1 MVIHRGLRRL
11 IAGSAALVLG
21 SVLLVSPAQAASTL
35 KSTDFYNP
43 QKVLRVDL
51 NLPADTVRA
60 LNDRKVYRN
69 YVPGSISMS
78 VDGRTSGELEMEI
91 RLKGSTSISPL
102 NGTPSFKVRF
112 PKGPSG
118 TGYLG
123 IQRLTLNALTQ
134 DGSKIHEYGAYA
146 LFNAM
151 GVPASKT
158 GWARVFV
165 NGVDRGLYLNIEQ
178 PDENFMAKR
187 FKDIT
192 QHVYEGV
199 APRDFKP
206 GNDDGDN
213 VSGAFLADYGWK
225 VTANKNDLT
234 KLISVVNYKD
244 PAAWYKALDSVT
256 DRPALLKFMAAET
269 FLGHW
274 DGYTGPNVN
283 NYFIRSNT
291 RGKFTFI
298 PWGADQTFGENR
310 QTKTLG
316 DTFLT
321 PMLAK
326 TSTHPWL
333 PKETARG
340 NIYTKCIAYAVC
352 KTAYLTELKAV
363 SAMASKM
370 KLGTLM
376 KSAAGVIKPVLLN
389 KYPAG
394 SDAFQII
401 EMEQTRSISF
411 IASRQK
417 EVAALV
423 KTYKIK

>member
-1 MVIHRGLRRL
+1 MVINKGLRRL
-11 IAGSAALVLG
+11 TAASVSLVLG
-21 SVLLVSPAQAASTL
+21 SVLLVSPAQAAASL

-43 QKVLRVDL
+43 LKVLRVDL
-51 NLPADTVRA
+51 TLPQDTVTA
-60 LNDRKVYRN
+60 LNNRNTYRT
-69 YVPGSISMS
+69 YAPGAVTMS
-78 VDGRTSGELEMEI
+78 VDGRTSGSLDMQI
-91 RLKGSTSISPL
+91 RLKGSTSISKL
-102 NGTPSFKVRF
+102 DATPSFKIKF

-123 IQRLTLNALTQ
+123 LRRLTLNALTQ

-151 GVPASKT
+151 GLPASKT
-158 GWARVFV
+158 GWARVYV
-165 NGVDRGLYLNIEQ
+165 NGVDRGLYANIEQ

-192 QHVYEGV
+192 QHVYEGIAV
-199 APRDFKP
+199 RDLKV
-206 GNDDGDN
+206 GNDNGDN
-213 VSGAFLADYGWK
+213 VSGSFTVDYGWK
-225 VTANKNDLT
+225 VTANKNDLGQ
-234 KLISVVNYKD
+234 LITVANYTD
-244 PAAWYKALDSVT
+244 PAKWYKGLDSVT
-256 DRPALLKFMAAET
+256 DRAALIKFMAVEN

-274 DGYTGPNVN
+274 DGYSGPDIN

-310 QTKTLG
+310 QTEALG

-321 PMLAK
+321 PLLSP

-333 PKETARG
+333 PRQTARG
-340 NIYTKCIAYAVC
+340 MLYTKCIAYSVC
-352 KTAYLTELKAV
+352 KTDYLTQLKAV
-363 SAMASKM
+363 SDMATKM
-370 KLGTLM
+370 KLGSLM
-376 KSAAGVIKPVLLN
+376 KAATTVINPVLRVQF
-389 KYPAG
+389 PAETG
-394 SDAFQII
+394 VYEIALK
-401 EMEQTRSISF
+401 EQTRSIAF

-423 KTYKIK
+423 KKYKIK

>member
-1 MVIHRGLRRL
+1 MVINKGFRRL
-11 IAGSAALVLG
+11 LAASTTLVLG

-43 QKVLRVDL
+43 LKVLRIDL
-51 NLPADTVRA
+51 DLPSATVIA
-60 LNDRKVYRN
+60 LNDRRTYKTYA
-69 YVPGSISMS
+69 PGSVTMS
-78 VDGRTSGELEMEI
+78 VDGRTSGALEMDI
-91 RLKGSTSISPL
+91 RLKGSTSISKL
-102 NGTPSFKVRF
+102 DATPSFKIKF

-123 IQRLTLNALTQ
+123 LRRLTLNALTQ
-134 DGSKIHEYGAYA
+134 DSSKLHEYGAYA

-158 GWARVFV
+158 GWARVYI
-165 NGVDRGLYLNIEQ
+165 NGEDRGLYLNVEQ

-199 APRDFKP
+199 APKDFKP
-206 GNDDGDN
+206 GNDSGDN

-225 VTANKNDLT
+225 VTPNKNDLA
-234 KLISVVNYKD
+234 KLIAVANYKD
-244 PAAWYKALDSVT
+244 PASWYKALDTYT
-256 DRPALLKFMAAET
+256 DRAALIKFMAVEN

-298 PWGADQTFGENR
+298 PWGVDQTFGENR

-326 TSTHPWL
+326 TATHPWL

-340 NIYTKCIAYAVC
+340 SLYTKCIAYATC
-352 KTAYLTELKAV
+352 KTAYLTELKNV
-363 SAMASKM
+363 SAMATKM

-376 KSAAGVIKPVLLN
+376 KSAATVIKPVLLTQ
-389 KYPAG
+389 YPAG
-394 SDAFQII
+394 AEELDVLG
-401 EMEQTRSISF
+401 MEQTRSIAF
-411 IASRQK
+411 IATRQK

>member
-1 MVIHRGLRRL
+1 MVIQKGLRRL
-11 IAGSAALVLG
+11 VAGVSTLVLS
-21 SVLLVSPAQAASTL
+21 SVLLVSPAHASSTL

-43 QKVLRVDL
+43 LKILRIDL

-69 YVPGSISMS
+69 YVPGSINMS
-78 VDGRTSGELEMEI
+78 VDGRTSGDLDMEI

-102 NGTPSFKVRF
+102 DGTPSFKIKF

-118 TGYLG
+118 TGFLG
-123 IQRLTLNALTQ
+123 QRRLTLNALTQ
-134 DGSKIHEYGAYA
+134 DTSKMHEYGAYA

-158 GWARVFV
+158 GWARVYV
-165 NGVDRGLYLNIEQ
+165 NGVDRGLYINVEQ

-199 APRDFKP
+199 AINDFKP
-206 GNDDGDN
+206 GKDNGDN
-213 VSGAFLADYGWK
+213 ISGAFLADYGWK
-225 VTANKNDLT
+225 VTPNKNDLT
-234 KLISVVNYKD
+234 KLISVINYKD
-244 PAAWYKALDSVT
+244 SATWYKALETYT
-256 DRPALLKFMAAET
+256 DRPALIKFMAVET

-283 NYFIRSNT
+283 NYFVRSST

-321 PMLAK
+321 PLLAK
-326 TSTHPWL
+326 TATHPWL

-340 NIYTKCIAYAVC
+340 MLYTKCIAYTVC
-352 KTAYLTELKAV
+352 KTEYLTQLKAV
-363 SAMASKM
+363 SAMATKI
-370 KLGTLM
+370 KLGSLM
-376 KSAAGVIKPVLLN
+376 KSAAGVVKPVLLSA
-389 KYPAG
+389 YPAG
-394 SDAFQII
+394 SEGLRVI
-401 EMEQTRSISF
+401 EMEQTRSIAF
-411 IASRQK
+411 IATRQK

>member
-1 MVIHRGLRRL
+1 MVIQRGLRRL
-11 IAGSAALVLG
+11 VAGLSTLVLS

-35 KSTDFYNP
+35 KSTDFFNP
-43 QKVLRVDL
+43 AKILRIDL
-51 NLPADTVRA
+51 DLPAETVAA
-60 LNDRKVYRN
+60 LNSRSTYRI
-69 YVPGSISMS
+69 YAPGVVTMS
-78 VDGRTSGELEMEI
+78 VDGRTSGNLDMDI
-91 RLKGSTSISPL
+91 RLKGSTSISKL
-102 NGTPSFKVRF
+102 DATPSFKIRF

-118 TGYLG
+118 TGFLG
-123 IQRLTLNALTQ
+123 LRRLTLNALTQ

-158 GWARVFV
+158 GWARVYV
-165 NGVDRGLYLNIEQ
+165 NGVDRGLYLNVEQ

-199 APRDFKP
+199 AVNDFKP
-206 GNDDGDN
+206 GKDTGDN

-225 VTANKNDLT
+225 VTPNKNDLT
-234 KLISVVNYKD
+234 KFISVANYKD
-244 PAAWYKALDSVT
+244 AATWYKALET
-256 DRPALLKFMAAET
+256 YADRPALIKFMAVEN

-283 NYFIRSNT
+283 NYFVRSNT

-310 QTKTLG
+310 QTKSLG

-340 NIYTKCIAYAVC
+340 MMYTKCIAYTTC
-352 KTAYLTELKAV
+352 KTAYLTELKNV
-363 SAMASKM
+363 SAMATKI

-376 KSAAGVIKPVLLN
+376 KSAAAVIKPLLLN
-389 KYPAG
+389 QFPAG
-394 SDAFQII
+394 SEQLAII
-401 EMEQTRSISF
+401 EMEQTRSIAF
-411 IASRQK
+411 IAKRQK

>member
-1 MVIHRGLRRL
+1 MVIQKGLRRL
-11 IAGSAALVLG
+11 VAGVSTLVLS
-21 SVLLVSPAQAASTL
+21 SVLLVSPAHASSTL

-43 QKVLRVDL
+43 LKILRIDL

-69 YVPGSISMS
+69 YVPGSINMS
-78 VDGRTSGELEMEI
+78 VDGRSSGDLDMEI

-102 NGTPSFKVRF
+102 DGTPSFKIKF

-123 IQRLTLNALTQ
+123 LRRLTLNALTQ
-134 DGSKIHEYGAYA
+134 DTSKIHEYGAYS

-158 GWARVFV
+158 GWAKVYV
-165 NGVDRGLYLNIEQ
+165 NGIHRGLYLNVEQ

-199 APRDFKP
+199 AVNDFKP
-206 GNDDGDN
+206 GKDTGDN
-213 VSGAFLADYGWK
+213 ISGAFLADYGWK
-225 VTANKNDLT
+225 VTPNKNDLT
-234 KLISVVNYKD
+234 KFISVVNSKD
-244 PAAWYKALDSVT
+244 AATWYKALDT
-256 DRPALLKFMAAET
+256 YADRSALIKFMAVEN
-269 FLGHW
+269 FIGHW

-310 QTKTLG
+310 ATSALA
-316 DTFLT
+316 DILYT
-321 PMLAK
+321 PMLSK
-326 TSTHPWL
+326 TATHPWL
-333 PKETARG
+333 NRETARG
-340 NIYTKCIAYAVC
+340 MLYTKCIAYSVC
-352 KTAYLTELKAV
+352 KTAYLTELKAT
-363 SAMASKM
+363 SAMATKM
-370 KLGTLM
+370 KLGSLM
-376 KSAAGVIKPVLLN
+376 KSVAAVIKPALMIQFE
-389 KYPAG
+389 PG
-394 SDAFQII
+394 S
-401 EMEQTRSISF
+401 ETMRSIEIEQNSTIKF
-411 IASRQK
+411 ITARQK

>member
-11 IAGSAALVLG
+11 IAGSSVLVLS
-21 SVLLVSPAQAASTL
+21 SVLLVSPAHATSTL

-43 QKVLRVDL
+43 LKILRIDL

-69 YVPGSISMS
+69 YVPGSINMS
-78 VDGRTSGELEMEI
+78 VDGRTSGDLDMEI

-123 IQRLTLNALTQ
+123 LQRLTLNALTQ
-134 DGSKIHEYGAYA
+134 DTSKIHEYGAYS

-158 GWARVFV
+158 GWARVYV
-165 NGVDRGLYLNIEQ
+165 NGADRGLYLNVEQ
-178 PDENFMAKR
+178 PDENFMAKKFR
-187 FKDIT
+187 DIT

-199 APRDFKP
+199 ALRDFKP

-213 VSGAFLADYGWK
+213 IYGAFLADYGWK
-225 VTANKNDLT
+225 VTPNKNDLT

-244 PAAWYKALDSVT
+244 PAAWYKALDGVT
-256 DRPALLKFMAAET
+256 DRPALLKFMAVET

-274 DGYTGPNVN
+274 DGYTGPLVN

-298 PWGADQTFGENR
+298 PWGTDQTFGENR

-326 TSTHPWL
+326 TATHPWL
-333 PKETARG
+333 PKETVRG
-340 NIYTKCIAYAVC
+340 NIYTKCIAYSVC
-352 KTAYLTELKAV
+352 KTAYLTELKAT
-363 SAMASKM
+363 SAMATKI

-376 KSAAGVIKPVLLN
+376 KSVAAVIKPVLVSQY
-389 KYPAG
+389 KSG
-394 SDAFQII
+394 SGTMQVI
-401 EMEQTRSISF
+401 EMEQTRSIAF
-411 IASRQK
+411 IATRQK

>member
-1 MVIHRGLRRL
+1 MVINKGLRRL
-11 IAGSAALVLG
+11 TAASVSLVLG
-21 SVLLVSPAQAASTL
+21 SVLLVSPAQAAASL

-43 QKVLRVDL
+43 LKVLRVDL
-51 NLPADTVRA
+51 TLPQDTVTA
-60 LNDRKVYRN
+60 LNNRNTYRT
-69 YVPGSISMS
+69 YAPGAVTMS
-78 VDGRTSGELEMEI
+78 VDGRTSGSLDMQI
-91 RLKGSTSISPL
+91 RLKGSTSISKL
-102 NGTPSFKVRF
+102 DATPSFKIKF

-123 IQRLTLNALTQ
+123 LRRLTLNALTQ

-158 GWARVFV
+158 GWARVYV
-165 NGVDRGLYLNIEQ
+165 NGVDRGLYANIEQ

-192 QHVYEGV
+192 QHVYEGIAV
-199 APRDFKP
+199 RDLKV
-206 GNDDGDN
+206 GNDNGDN
-213 VSGAFLADYGWK
+213 MSGSFFVDYGWK
-225 VTANKNDLT
+225 VTANKNDLGQ
-234 KLISVVNYKD
+234 LITVANYTD
-244 PAAWYKALDSVT
+244 PAKWYKGLDSVT
-256 DRPALLKFMAAET
+256 DRAALIKFMAVEN

-274 DGYTGPNVN
+274 DGYSGPDIN

-310 QTKTLG
+310 QTEALG

-321 PMLAK
+321 PLLSP

-333 PKETARG
+333 PRQTARG
-340 NIYTKCIAYAVC
+340 MLYTKCIAYSVC
-352 KTAYLTELKAV
+352 KTDYLTQLKAV
-363 SAMASKM
+363 SDMATKM
-370 KLGTLM
+370 KLGSLM
-376 KSAAGVIKPVLLN
+376 KAATTVINPVLRVQF
-389 KYPAG
+389 PAETG
-394 SDAFQII
+394 VYEIALK
-401 EMEQTRSISF
+401 EQTRSIAF

-423 KTYKIK
+423 KKYKIK

>member
-1 MVIHRGLRRL
+1 MVINKGFRRL
-11 IAGSAALVLG
+11 LAASTTLVLG
-21 SVLLVSPAQAASTL
+21 SVLLVSPAQAVSPL
-35 KSTDFYNP
+35 KATDFFNP
-43 QKVLRVDL
+43 QKVLRIDL
-51 NLPADTVRA
+51 DLPSATVIA
-60 LNDRKVYRN
+60 LNDRRTYKTYA
-69 YVPGSISMS
+69 PGSVTMS
-78 VDGRTSGELEMEI
+78 VDGRTSGALDMQI
-91 RLKGSTSISPL
+91 RLKGSTSISKL
-102 NGTPSFKVRF
+102 DATPSFKIKF

-123 IQRLTLNALTQ
+123 QRRLTLNALTQ
-134 DGSKIHEYGAYA
+134 DGSKLHEYGAYA
-146 LFNAM
+146 LFNSM

-158 GWARVFV
+158 GWARVYV
-165 NGVDRGLYLNIEQ
+165 NGVDRGLYLNVEQ

-199 APRDFKP
+199 AVNDFKP
-206 GNDDGDN
+206 GKDNGDN
-213 VSGAFLADYGWK
+213 VSGAFPADYGWK
-225 VTANKNDLT
+225 VTPNKNDLT
-234 KLISVVNYKD
+234 KLISVANYKD
-244 PAAWYKALDSVT
+244 SASWYKALDTYT
-256 DRPALLKFMAAET
+256 DRSALIKFMAVEN

-310 QTKTLG
+310 QTNTLG

-321 PMLAK
+321 PMLAS

-340 NIYTKCIAYAVC
+340 MLYTRCIAYTVC
-352 KTAYLTELKAV
+352 RTAYLTELKNV
-363 SAMASKM
+363 SAMATKM
-370 KLGTLM
+370 KLGSLM
-376 KSAAGVIKPVLLN
+376 RSAATVIKPVLLSQ
-389 KYPAG
+389 YPAG
-394 SDAFQII
+394 SEELEILT
-401 EMEQTRSISF
+401 MEQTRSITF
-411 IASRQK
+411 ITTRQK

>member
-11 IAGSAALVLG
+11 VAGLSTLVLS
-21 SVLLVSPAQAASTL
+21 SVLLVSPAHAASTL
-35 KSTDFYNP
+35 KSTDFFNP
-43 QKVLRVDL
+43 LKVLRIDL
-51 NLPADTVRA
+51 DLPAPTVVA
-60 LNDRKVYRN
+60 LNDRKTYRT
-69 YVPGSISMS
+69 YVPGSITMS
-78 VDGRTSGELEMEI
+78 VDGRTSGSLPMDI
-91 RLKGSTSISPL
+91 RLKGSTSISKL
-102 NGTPSFKVRF
+102 DATPSFKVKF

-118 TGYLG
+118 TGFLG
-123 IQRLTLNALTQ
+123 QRRLTLNALTQ

-158 GWARVFV
+158 GWARVYV
-165 NGVDRGLYLNIEQ
+165 NDVDRGLYLNVEQ

-199 APRDFKP
+199 AINDFKP
-206 GNDDGDN
+206 GKDNGDN

-225 VTANKNDLT
+225 VTPNKNDLT
-234 KLISVVNYKD
+234 KLISVINYKD
-244 PAAWYKALDSVT
+244 SATWYKALEAYT
-256 DRPALLKFMAAET
+256 DRPALIKFMAVEN

-274 DGYTGPNVN
+274 DGYTGPNIN
-283 NYFIRSNT
+283 NFFIRSST

-298 PWGADQTFGENR
+298 PWGVDQTFGENR

-326 TSTHPWL
+326 TATHPWL

-340 NIYTKCIAYAVC
+340 MLYTKCIAYTVC
-352 KTAYLTELKAV
+352 KTAYLTELKDV
-363 SAMASKM
+363 SAMATKM

-376 KSAAGVIKPVLLN
+376 KSAATLIKPVLLSQ
-389 KYPAG
+389 YSQG
-394 SDAFQII
+394 SEMYAISQ
-401 EMEQTRSISF
+401 MEQTRSIAF
-411 IASRQK
+411 IATRQK

>member
-1 MVIHRGLRRL
+1 MLIHRGLRRL
-11 IAGSAALVLG
+11 IAGSSALVLG
-21 SVLLVSPAQAASTL
+21 SVLLVSPAQAAGSL

-43 QKVLRVDL
+43 LKILKIEL
-51 NLPADTVRA
+51 KLPVETVKA
-60 LNDRKVYRN
+60 LNDKNLYRK

-78 VDGRTSGELEMEI
+78 VDGRTSGNLEMEI

-102 NGTPSFKVRF
+102 DKTPSFKIRF

-123 IQRLTLNALTQ
+123 LQRITLNAQVQ
-134 DGSKIHEYGAYA
+134 DGSKIHEYGAYS

-158 GWARVFV
+158 GWARVYV
-165 NGVDRGLYLNIEQ
+165 NGVDRGLYLNVEQ
-178 PDENFMAKR
+178 PDENFMAKK

-199 APRDFKP
+199 ALKDFKP
-206 GNDDGDN
+206 GNSDGDDL
-213 VSGAFLADYGWK
+213 SGAFLADYGWK
-225 VTANKNDLT
+225 VTPNKNDLT
-234 KLISVVNYKD
+234 KLISTLNYKD
-244 PAAWYKALDSVT
+244 PGDWYQALDSVT
-256 DRPALLKFMAAET
+256 DRRALIKFMAVEN

-274 DGYTGPNVN
+274 DGYTGPNIS

-298 PWGADQTFGENR
+298 PWGTDQTFGENR
-310 QTKTLG
+310 QTKTVG

-321 PMLAK
+321 PMLSK
-326 TSTHPWL
+326 TSTSPWL
-333 PKETARG
+333 TKATSRG
-340 NIYTKCIAYAVC
+340 SIYTKCISYTVC

-363 SAMASKM
+363 SAMATKM

-376 KSAAGVIKPVLLN
+376 KSAAAVIRPTLVAQYKS
-389 KYPAG
+389 G
-394 SDAFQII
+394 SNPLQMI
-401 EMEQTRSISF
+401 EKEQTRSIAF
-411 IASRQK
+411 IATRQK

-423 KTYKIK
+423 KTYRIK

>member
-11 IAGSAALVLG
+11 VAGLSTLVLS

-35 KSTDFYNP
+35 KSTDFFNP
-43 QKVLRVDL
+43 AKILRIDL
-51 NLPADTVRA
+51 DLPAGTVAA
-60 LNDRKVYRN
+60 LNSRNTYRI
-69 YVPGSISMS
+69 YAPGVVTMS
-78 VDGRTSGELEMEI
+78 VDGRTSGNLDMDI
-91 RLKGSTSISPL
+91 RLKGSTSISKL
-102 NGTPSFKVRF
+102 DGTPSFKIRF

-118 TGYLG
+118 TGFLG
-123 IQRLTLNALTQ
+123 QRRLTLNALTQ

-158 GWARVFV
+158 GWARVYV
-165 NGVDRGLYLNIEQ
+165 NGVDRGLYLNVEQ

-199 APRDFKP
+199 AINDFKP
-206 GNDDGDN
+206 GKDTGDN

-225 VTANKNDLT
+225 VTPNKNDLT
-234 KLISVVNYKD
+234 KFITVANYKD
-244 PAAWYKALDSVT
+244 AATWYKALET
-256 DRPALLKFMAAET
+256 YADRPALIKFMAVET

-283 NYFIRSNT
+283 NYFVRSNT

-310 QTKTLG
+310 QTKSLG

-340 NIYTKCIAYAVC
+340 MMYTKCIAYTTC
-352 KTAYLTELKAV
+352 KTAYLTELKNV
-363 SAMASKM
+363 SAMATKM

-376 KSAAGVIKPVLLN
+376 KSAAAVIKPLLLN
-389 KYPAG
+389 QFPTG
-394 SDAFQII
+394 SEQLAII
-401 EMEQTRSISF
+401 EMEQTRSIAF
-411 IASRQK
+411 ITTRQK